1 MDCEWVFIEKFLM
14 ISVVKDCIA
23 ALFEV
28 LAQEKSKDSKS
39 SLLAVSPF
47 KYSKN
52 SRNSPLLPVL
62 QKP

>member
-1 MDCEWVFIEKFLM
+1 MDCEGVFIEKFLM

-47 KYSKN
+47 KY
-52 SRNSPLLPVL
+52 
-62 QKP
+62 